1 MLELPTRACL
11 QSAVVLVDSESQCWH
26 AHPCG
31 RVTACIPSL
40 WRLPLAAAT
49 THDTSKRG
57 RPFTTVLWTPAC
69 AGDEIS
75 VACRKRC
82 LLGTIDTSGQLE
94 LFPPTGDFR
103 VTL

>member
-26 AHPCG
+26 AHTCG
-31 RVTACIPSL
+31 RVTAAPGRCYHAL
-40 WRLPLAAAT
+40 
-49 THDTSKRG
+49 HFKRG
-57 RPFTTVLWTPAC
+57 EAYYDGTLDSSLRGLRN
-69 AGDEIS
+69 S